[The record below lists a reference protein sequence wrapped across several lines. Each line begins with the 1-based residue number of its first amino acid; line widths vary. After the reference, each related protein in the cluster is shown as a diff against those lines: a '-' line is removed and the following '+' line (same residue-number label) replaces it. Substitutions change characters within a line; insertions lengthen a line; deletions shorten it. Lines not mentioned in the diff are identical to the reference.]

1 MSKKIDKI
9 FSFVLFLVIVGWL
22 IFHQKNVQETLVS
35 EIQESDILALT
46 PVPASTAG
54 AALEFAV
61 ADTTAYTF
69 IATVS
74 GQNALEL
81 VQSQVQLELKK
92 YDFGVMIE
100 GVNGLMA
107 DNKHYWALYLNDVYA
122 QLGIADIQ
130 LQENDKLELKYEEIT
145 L

>member
-1 MSKKIDKI
+1 VSKKIDKI

-46 PVPASTAG
+46 PVPTSTAG

-92 YDFGVMIE
+92 
-100 GVNGLMA
+100 
-107 DNKHYWALYLNDVYA
+107 LN
-122 QLGIADIQ
+122 L
-130 LQENDKLELKYEEIT
+130 DK
-145 L
+145 

>member
-1 MSKKIDKI
+1 VSKKIDKI

-46 PVPASTAG
+46 PVPTSTAG

-107 DNKHYWALYLNDVYA
+107 DNKHYWALYLNDAYA